1 MASYLDGYPIGY
13 FFKDL
18 IIIKMKYTW
27 LFIPLLF
34 LIPMDLCYA
43 ETKSSAIKDAEFVI
57 EKQKKNIVTQE
68 HRRFFKAPMPTIKHF
83 NKPLKTLNEL
93 KLKTI
98 LFYPAP
104 QLYLPFSLKQKGT
117 PPSFHRYCKIGIC
130 RSFLPYLSIG
140 LDHYPF
146 AKGIWSTNLAFLP
159 PLWHKNSKEG
169 SFTLEGRYDHG
180 SWRFQPHLNYQPA
193 WHKYSDLH
201 TCMLHQ
207 SKLSLLVK
215 QASESSIQDG
225 QIDIKVID
233 YQNKNISEK
242 LCTLHYKWVKRL
254 DNWFFKI
261 ASYHAIARYVNGT
274 VPQTRL
280 IFSATPSLCLHL
292 YKAMQLKVGLRMA
305 YHNDLVPVE
314 IPNFD
319 LYPMVKIGYQ
329 IAPWFAPYIAIQGM
343 GVGGSVVPL
352 HLHDIVAKNPF
363 VAPNWEL
370 SHSHQY
376 FKLYGGS
383 KGIIRPNLS
392 YRFDIAYRQLKNQPR
407 IVKDHQDEVRLAY
420 HPQDYKLV
428 KVIGVVDYGMAK
440 YHVTIKGTYY
450 PYVGNR
456 SAPIWWYHKPRYK
469 LRPTFTYIPHSKVLL
484 TSNLHLDG
492 ATTVKDIYGNS
503 MPVRVRI
510 NLSVGIDYFI
520 LKKFV
525 AFLVASN
532 LLNRAHIGYTRYP
545 DQTFNLMVGL
555 AYKW

>member
-1 MASYLDGYPIGY
+1 MQYA
-13 FFKDL
+13 
-18 IIIKMKYTW
+18 W
-27 LFIPLLF
+27 LFIALFFSISAPLS
-34 LIPMDLCYA
+34 YA
-43 ETKSSAIKDAEFVI
+43 ETKAGAIKDAEFVI
-57 EKQKKNIVTQE
+57 EKQKKNTVTQE
-68 HRRFFKAPMPTIKHF
+68 QRLFFKAPIPTIKQL

-93 KLKTI
+93 KLNAI
-98 LFYPAP
+98 LFHPAP
-104 QLYLPFSLKQKGT
+104 QLYLPFSLQQKGM
-117 PPSFHRYCKIGIC
+117 PPSCHRYCKIGIC
-130 RSFLPYLSIG
+130 TSLLPYLAVG

-146 AKGIWSTNLAFLP
+146 GKGIWSANLALLP
-159 PLWHKNSKEG
+159 PLWRKNSKEV
-169 SFTLEGRYDHG
+169 SFTLEGRYDVG

-207 SKLSLLVK
+207 GKISLFVK

-225 QIDIKVID
+225 QVNIKVID
-233 YQNKNISEK
+233 YKNKNISEN
-242 LCTLHYKWVKRL
+242 LCTLHYKWIKRL

-292 YKAMQLKVGLRMA
+292 HKAMQLKVGLRMA

-319 LYPMVKIGYQ
+319 LYPMVKIEYQ
-329 IAPWFAPYIAIQGM
+329 IATWVAPYIGIQGM

-352 HLHDIVAKNPF
+352 HLHDVVAKNPF
-363 VAPNWEL
+363 IASNWKL
-370 SHSHQY
+370 SHLHQY

-383 KGIIRPNLS
+383 KGIIGPNLS
-392 YRFDIAYRQLKNQPR
+392 YRFDIAYRQLKNQSR
-407 IVKDHQDEVRLAY
+407 IVKDQQDQVRLVY
-420 HPQDYKLV
+420 HSQDYKLV
-428 KVIGVVDYGMAK
+428 KVIGLVDYAMPK

-450 PYVGNR
+450 PYVANQ

-469 LRPTFTYIPHSKVLL
+469 LKPTFTYIPHSKVFL

-492 ATTVKDIYGNS
+492 ATTVKDINGNS
-503 MPVRVRI
+503 MPIGMRI

-520 LKKFV
+520 FKNFV
-525 AFLVASN
+525 AFLMASN
-532 LLNRAHIGYTRYP
+532 LLNRAHIAYTRYP
-545 DQTFNLMVGL
+545 DQKFNLMVGL